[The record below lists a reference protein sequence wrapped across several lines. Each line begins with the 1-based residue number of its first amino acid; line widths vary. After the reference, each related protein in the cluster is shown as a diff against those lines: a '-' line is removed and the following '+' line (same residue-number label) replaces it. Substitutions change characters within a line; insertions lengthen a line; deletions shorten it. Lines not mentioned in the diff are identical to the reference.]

1 MSSGRVNVLWKVS
14 SELSAAHAARIV
26 ASGAKCTDPQTESLL
41 VEPVA
46 QINTRLINDS
56 IDIAEFWRSYLSE
69 VAAGNSIDR
78 ASATSLIQAG
88 CNELQLDSTSGAVAK
103 QLAEAKSLF
112 NGRFPKLQ
120 EQLGLRGR
128 PLRDR
133 WDTFGPG
140 CLREIERLVWRS
152 SPPGDWWPPRV
163 TGFLVQPIRGGDGD
177 WDGPG
182 GRFWMEAMLT
192 DADPIVPEVLRV
204 AWLVCSVAIE
214 NHCRSRSGE
223 TNLMSAWKL
232 ASVPIALQ
240 AGRAVELVAADSLP
254 IDRAMAQWHVA
265 SESVADVLS
274 QWWNDWQSSQTAL
287 PVALRQL
294 SQQLG

>member
-1 MSSGRVNVLWKVS
+1 M
-14 SELSAAHAARIV
+14 
-26 ASGAKCTDPQTESLL
+26 L
-41 VEPVA
+41 VESVA
-46 QINTRLINDS
+46 AINTRLINDS
-56 IDIAEFWRSYLSE
+56 IDIAEFWRIYLSE
-69 VAAGNSIDR
+69 IASGNTIDGSTAA
-78 ASATSLIQAG
+78 SLVLAG
-88 CNELQLDSTSGAVAK
+88 CSELQLDSTSGAIAK
-103 QLAEAKSLF
+103 QLAEARTLF
-112 NGRFPKLQ
+112 HTRFPKLR

-140 CLREIERLVWRS
+140 CLREIERLVWRN
-152 SPPGDWWPPRV
+152 SPPTDWWPPRV

-192 DADPIVPEVLRV
+192 DADPVVPEVLRV
-204 AWLVCSVAIE
+204 AWLVCCVAIE

-223 TNLMSAWKL
+223 TDLMRAWKL

-240 AGRAVELVAADSLP
+240 AGRAVELVAAESLP
-254 IDRAMAQWHVA
+254 INRAMAQWHVA
-265 SESVADVLS
+265 SESVAELVS
-274 QWWNDWQSSQTAL
+274 RWWAQWQDSGTAL